1 MKKIKAAIIGTGFG
15 HYVIVK
21 ALKRFA
27 NFQIVSICG
36 KNPQKTKLISINE
49 NIKSYYT
56 NWKLM
61 LENEKIDVLFIA
73 TLPALQFKILNYIK
87 NKKIKYLFIE
97 KPLANNYRNIL
108 KLFKIYS
115 KKKNLIVDFLFLE
128 IDLFQKFRTLYKKN
142 KNNLYRISL
151 RWSFNAF
158 HFKYHKETW
167 KKDLSKGGSYYFY
180 FIHVIHYFNEIFGN
194 IKKIEMI
201 KLNQKKTNL
210 YLEGYTSD
218 NKKFSIHFDCNN
230 KTKAEHSLEVFS
242 NKDHIRLCNK
252 SKNHVNGFILD
263 YNLKNKKNVITQK
276 KLVNK
281 KNENDLRIDLIC
293 NLIKKLVMKQNI
305 KKYNINS
312 AFNASC
318 QLEKILKYEI

>member
-21 ALKRFA
+21 AIKRFT
-27 NFQIVSICG
+27 NIEIVSICG
-36 KNPQKTKLISINE
+36 KNLQKTELISIDE

-56 NWKLM
+56 NWKQM
-61 LENEKIDVLFIA
+61 LENEKIDLLLIA
-73 TLPALQFKILNYIK
+73 TLPALQFEILNHIN

-97 KPLANNYRNIL
+97 KPLANNYKNIL
-108 KLFKIYS
+108 KLFEIYS

-128 IDLFQKFRTLYKKN
+128 IDLFKKFRSLYKKN
-142 KNNLYRISL
+142 KNKLYNISL
-151 RWSFNAF
+151 KWTFNAF
-158 HFKYHKETW
+158 HFKNNVESW

-180 FIHVIHYFNEIFGN
+180 FIHVMHYFSDIFGN
-194 IKKIEMI
+194 IKKINMI

-210 YLEGYTSD
+210 SLEGYTND
-218 NKKFSIHFDCNN
+218 DKKFSIYFDCNS
-230 KTKAEHSLEVFS
+230 KTKVEHSLEVFS
-242 NKDHIRLCNK
+242 NKNYIKLCNK
-252 SKNHVNGFILD
+252 SKNHVNGFILN
-263 YNLKNKKNVITQK
+263 YKLKNKKNTVFQK

-293 NLIKKLVMKQNI
+293 NLIKKLVSKQKI
-305 KKYNINS
+305 KNYNINS
-312 AFNASC
+312 AFKAST